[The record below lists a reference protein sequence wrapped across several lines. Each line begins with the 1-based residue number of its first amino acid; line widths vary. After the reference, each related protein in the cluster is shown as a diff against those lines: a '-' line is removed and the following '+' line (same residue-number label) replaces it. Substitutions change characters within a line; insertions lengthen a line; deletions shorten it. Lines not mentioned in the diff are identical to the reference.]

1 MRKEVILVPLVFMA
15 EVEVKPGENFNV
27 GEFRDKV
34 AGRAYSM
41 DEVRNV
47 KILTPPTLDQLEMWM
62 AEAKRTQP
70 LPAQRKD
77 DGPP

>member
-1 MRKEVILVPLVFMA
+1 MTKQVILVPLIFMA
-15 EVEVKPGENFNV
+15 EVEVKPGESFDV
-27 GEFRDKV
+27 GQFRDKV
-34 AGRAYSM
+34 ADRAYRM

-70 LPAQRKD
+70 QPQRKD